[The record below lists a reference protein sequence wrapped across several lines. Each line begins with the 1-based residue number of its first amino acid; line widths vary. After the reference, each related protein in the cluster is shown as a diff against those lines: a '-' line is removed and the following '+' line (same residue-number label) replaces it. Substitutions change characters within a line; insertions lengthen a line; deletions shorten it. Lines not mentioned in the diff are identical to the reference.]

1 MTSLLPQSRQR
12 AVLRRLVTALIT
24 IGGILGLVLTALPA
38 APAGAATTPAAS
50 AIATLMQSYNS
61 STGLI
66 DPDGWWQS
74 AVALSTVETYEQTTG
89 DTSYDYAISG
99 AFNANQSGN
108 FEDQYLDDTG
118 WWALAWVQAYD
129 ITGDAAYLQMAET
142 DANYIHSYWDS
153 TCGGGIWWSTAKTYK
168 NAIENELFLKLAA
181 ELHNRIPGD
190 TTYLGW
196 ANSEWSWFSGSGL
209 INGSHLVDDGLT
221 SSCQISSTT
230 NWTYNQGVILAGL
243 SALYQATGSTAL
255 LTTAE
260 SIANAATSALT
271 VNGVLVEPC
280 EPNCGADGPSF
291 KGIFVRDLR
300 AFATIAGT
308 AVYNTFFQEQ
318 AASIEADDTNSAG
331 QIGLVWA
338 GPIQGLTPSATASG
352 AEALVAALPQPGVSS
367 VTGAVTSGMSGKCL
381 DDSGNSSADGTKADL
396 WDCNGTGAQ
405 EWTVSGD
412 TLQVNGKCLD
422 IIGAGAT
429 ADGTLVD
436 IWDCN
441 GGSNQRWVAKNGTLV
456 NPASSKCLDDPGFS
470 TTDGTQLVIWDCNGG
485 VNQNWSLP

>member
-1 MTSLLPQSRQR
+1 MTSFLPPSRLR
-12 AVLRRLVTALIT
+12 ALLRRLVTASIT
-24 IGGILGLVLTALPA
+24 VGGILGLVLTALPA

-99 AFNANQSGN
+99 AFTANQSGD

-129 ITGDAAYLQMAET
+129 ITGDASYLQMAET
-142 DANYIHSYWDS
+142 DANYIHGYWDS

-168 NAIENELFLKLAA
+168 NAIENELFLELAA

-196 ANSEWSWFSGSGL
+196 ADSEWSWFSGSGL

-230 NWTYNQGVILAGL
+230 NWTYNQGVILTGL
-243 SALYQATGSTAL
+243 ASYYQATGNSAL

-260 SIANAATSALT
+260 SIANAAIGALT
-271 VNGVLVEPC
+271 INGILVEPC
-280 EPNCGADGPSF
+280 EPNCGADGPEF

-300 AFATIAGT
+300 EFATIADT
-308 AVYNTFFQEQ
+308 AAYNGFFQDQ

-331 QIGLVWA
+331 QIGLDWS
-338 GPIQGLTPSATASG
+338 GPVADVTATSQASG
-352 AEALVAALPQPGVSS
+352 AAALVAALPQADVSP
-367 VTGAVTSGMSGKCL
+367 VEGAVTSGMSGKCL
-381 DDSGNSSADGTKADL
+381 DDFGDSTANGAIADL

-405 EWTVSGD
+405 QWTVSGD
-412 TLQVNGKCLD
+412 NLLVNGNCLD
-422 IIGAGAT
+422 IIGAGST
-429 ADGTLVD
+429 ANGTLVD
-436 IWDCN
+436 IWTCN
-441 GGSNQRWVAKNGTLV
+441 SGANQDWVAENGTLV
-456 NPASSKCLDDPGFS
+456 NPQSGKCLDDPGFS
-470 TTDGTQLVIWDCNGG
+470 TTDGTQLDIWSCNGG
-485 VNQNWSLP
+485 VNQQWALP